1 MKHAYIVHG
10 SEDGI
15 IGVYTSS
22 KKAHSAALVYIN
34 EWEGGQEHTIT
45 TIDNLYQST
54 ITSTTSS
61 LNAIITKYPLI

>member
-1 MKHAYIVHG
+1 MLI
-10 SEDGI
+10 SSSLLF
-15 IGVYTSS
+15 IGVYTSA
-22 KKAHSAALVYIN
+22 KKAHREALEYIKQ
-34 EWEGGQEHTIT
+34 WESDPEHTIT